1 MKMNSNEI
9 NLFAS
14 RLNISNF
21 CGVFGLDELK
31 QIDNQHW
38 IALSVS
44 ADTIFYFDSL
54 NSGFHSNECV
64 AKFLIKMNKNVILNN
79 IQIQPDVSNLC
90 GLHCIVFCHL
100 MSENNTLPMFQ
111 SFMKTISQLD
121 VLKREQLSLLL
132 APLSGALA
140 VHMVCDPSNPSHP
153 IQHVAFECSQ
163 LFLIVQSVSRQPSPA
178 QPSPAQPSPKIDPKS
193 KMTQNQK

>member
-31 QIDNQHW
+31 QIDKHRKGLIIFNTQPTTLPGQHW

-111 SFMKTISQLD
+111 SFMKTLSRLD
-121 VLKREQLSLLL
+121 VLKREQLSLLYFKL
-132 APLSGALA
+132 AS
-140 VHMVCDPSNPSHP
+140 M
-153 IQHVAFECSQ
+153 
-163 LFLIVQSVSRQPSPA
+163 R
-178 QPSPAQPSPKIDPKS
+178 
-193 KMTQNQK
+193 

>member
-1 MKMNSNEI
+1 MNSNKI

-31 QIDNQHW
+31 QIDKHRKGLIIFNTQPTTLPGQHW
-38 IALSVS
+38 IALSITV
-44 ADTIFYFDSL
+44 DTIFYFDSL

-90 GLHCIVFCHL
+90 GVHCIVFCHI
-100 MSENNTLPMFQ
+100 MSKNNTLPVFQ
-111 SFMKTISQLD
+111 SFMKRLSQLD
-121 VLKREQLSLLL
+121 VFKREQLSLLYFKL
-132 APLSGALA
+132 TN
-140 VHMVCDPSNPSHP
+140 M
-153 IQHVAFECSQ
+153 
-163 LFLIVQSVSRQPSPA
+163 
-178 QPSPAQPSPKIDPKS
+178 K
-193 KMTQNQK
+193 